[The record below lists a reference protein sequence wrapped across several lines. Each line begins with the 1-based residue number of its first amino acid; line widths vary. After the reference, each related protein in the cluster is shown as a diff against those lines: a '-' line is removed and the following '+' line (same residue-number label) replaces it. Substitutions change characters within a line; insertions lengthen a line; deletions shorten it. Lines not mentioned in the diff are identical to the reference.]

1 MNKTAVGNTLL
12 LAMLGL
18 GALAG
23 CSKKQPPSAAAP
35 ISQTPPE
42 PSSSVPAPASLP
54 AAPPIAAEQPAAT
67 SATSVSSATAR
78 RAAASGAAI
87 GRSVQQPTLQA
98 VRTGKQPGADR
109 VVFQFDAHSMPA
121 WHAEYVDR
129 PVRDCGSGEPVP
141 VAGAAWLQVS
151 FNGAQ
156 AHTAQGANS
165 GGSARRALPHAVARE
180 LVRTCDFEGEVTWVV
195 GVSRPNAFT
204 ARTMTAPYRLVID
217 IAH

>member
-1 MNKTAVGNTLL
+1 MNKTAVGNTML

-23 CSKKQPPSAAAP
+23 CSQKQPASAAAP
-35 ISQTPPE
+35 VSQATPE
-42 PSSSVPAPASLP
+42 TSSSVPAPAPLP
-54 AAPPIAAEQPAAT
+54 AAPPIAAEQPTAT
-67 SATSVSSATAR
+67 GAPPP

-87 GRSVQQPTLQA
+87 GRSVQQPILQA
-98 VRTGKQPGADR
+98 VRTGKQPGVDR
-109 VVFQFDAHSMPA
+109 VVFQFDSHSMPA

-141 VAGAAWLQVS
+141 VAGAAWLQVR

-165 GGSARRALPHAVARE
+165 GGAARRALSHAIARE

-195 GVSRPNAFT
+195 GVARPNAFT